1 MGQSD
6 RGVHNDN
13 TDGRFDLLIP
23 TSLAHNGMSKC
34 GQLMDA
40 TNSIIHQFTGNIT
53 GYIQGVAV

>member
-23 TSLAHNGMSKC
+23 TSLAHHGMSKWC
-34 GQLMDA
+34 QLMA
-40 TNSIIHQFTGNIT
+40 AMNSSFHQFTGNIT
-53 GYIQGVAV
+53 GKRVWKSR